1 MTFARRLRAYLIGLV
16 IGTAMVIV
24 IFNDRL
30 SILTDWLPGN
40 RVLVE
45 LSKSEMVYSPKGLCE
60 LKCLEL
66 DSSHVNLAIKEGKVR
81 FSLSETRAD
90 PRIYAIDQRIG
101 ERLIRFHFALSE
113 PKATLVSAE
122 APIAKVDCGCGL

>member
-1 MTFARRLRAYLIGLV
+1 MTFARRLRAYMIGLI

-45 LSKSEMVYSPKGLCE
+45 LSKSEMSYSPKSLCE
-60 LKCLEL
+60 LKCLGL
-66 DSSHVNLAIKEGKVR
+66 DSSQVNQTIQEGKVR

-101 ERLIRFHFALSE
+101 DRLIRLHFALSE
-113 PKATLVSAE
+113 PKATLVHAE
-122 APIAKVDCGCGL
+122 APITVVDCGC